1 MRVGPTTG
9 QVLPDDHPLV
19 LSSAFSKYMLA
30 VTRRKEAEPRVTSVY
45 DWFGAAE
52 PLTSIDDFLDGESIR
67 QEDLVVW
74 VNLGKEHLP
83 RTEDLPLISNFGSF
97 FDLVPSN
104 MFSANAAMDVKA
116 EL

>member
-30 VTRRKEAEPRVTSVY
+30 VTRRKDAEERPTSVY
-45 DWFGAAE
+45 DWFGASE
-52 PLTSIDDFLDGESIR
+52 PVVSIDHFLDGEGIA
-67 QEDLVVW
+67 QEDLVAW
-74 VNLGKEHLP
+74 VTVGKEHLP

-104 MFSANAAMDVKA
+104 MHRVNAAMDVKA